1 MVPQES
7 LKKSLGKGPTPTSVI
22 LSGPTATGK
31 TAIALELARSHPGQI
46 EIVNA
51 DSLLIYRHMDI
62 GTAKPSSEELL
73 EIPHH
78 LINIREPNESFTAG
92 DYVRQVH
99 EALAEIHARGKRAL
113 LVGGSGFYLKALLY
127 GLWEGPAA
135 DPTVREKLERSPSQE
150 LYDRLYTLDE
160 VSALRIGVNDRYRLV
175 RALELFELSGKT
187 PSQFEAEQNRNADP
201 TLKLMVIDRDNE
213 ELFPRITERTK
224 QMLDAGFEDEVRL
237 LRERHPDSRALSAVG
252 YAQVSDHLAGTLP
265 AGRKLKPGADGLR
278 SEIEL
283 ATRQLVK
290 RQRTWFKGEKSSTH
304 FLLDRDREI
313 LISSLKQIYSF

>member
-1 MVPQES
+1 MVPPQ
-7 LKKSLGKGPTPTSVI
+7 SLGKSLTPVSVI

-31 TAIALELARSHPGQI
+31 TAIALGLARSHPGQI

-62 GTAKPSSEELL
+62 GTAKPTLEELS

-78 LINIREPNESFTAG
+78 LINVREPNEPFTAG

-99 EALAEIHARGKRAL
+99 EALADIHSRGKRAL

-135 DPTVREKLERSPSQE
+135 DPAVREKLERSPSQE
-150 LYDRLYTLDE
+150 LYDRLYKLDE

-187 PSQFEAEQNRNADP
+187 PSQFEAGQNRQADP

-213 ELFPRITERTK
+213 ELFPRIADRTR
-224 QMLDAGFEDEVRL
+224 QMLDAGFEAEVRL

-252 YAQVSDHLAGTLP
+252 YAQVLDCLAGTLP

-290 RQRTWFKGEKSSTH
+290 RQRTWFKSESSASH
-304 FLLDRDREI
+304 FLLDRDRDSLIQELREI
-313 LISSLKQIYSF
+313 YLFR